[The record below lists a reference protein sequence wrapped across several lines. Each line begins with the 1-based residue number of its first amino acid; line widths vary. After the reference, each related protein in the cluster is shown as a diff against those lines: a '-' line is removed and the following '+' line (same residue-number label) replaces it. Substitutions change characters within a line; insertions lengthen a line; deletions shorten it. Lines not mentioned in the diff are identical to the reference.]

1 MVVDLWVVVEH
12 HQALGRVRGQGEFD
26 SVSEVVD
33 AGKDCHRL
41 GLEQD
46 RVQLWHRRTGLER
59 HRDGSGQGQGHV
71 HDGVVGAG
79 EAERRD
85 PIAGVD
91 RIACQ
96 GVGESLYACPRL
108 VVGQG
113 VEAGLQL
120 GDRAARGIGNELD
133 GALAEGGPVGVAGH
147 HGADHVGEQDAGAV
161 ECGGDGWIGLG
172 GDELRVARGQLV
184 ESTL

>member
-1 MVVDLWVVVEH
+1 M
-12 HQALGRVRGQGEFD
+12 
-26 SVSEVVD
+26 
-33 AGKDCHRL
+33 
-41 GLEQD
+41 
-46 RVQLWHRRTGLER
+46 WHRRTGLER

-79 EAERRD
+79 EPERRD

-91 RIACQ
+91 RVAGQ
-96 GVGESLYACPRL
+96 GVGESLHSGPRL
-108 VVGQG
+108 AVGQG

-120 GDRAARGIGNELD
+120 GDGAPRGVGDEFD

-147 HGADHVGEQDAGAV
+147 HCADHVGEQEAGAV
-161 ECGGDGWIGLG
+161 QCGADGWIGPG
-172 GDELRVARGQLV
+172 GNKLRVAGGQLV